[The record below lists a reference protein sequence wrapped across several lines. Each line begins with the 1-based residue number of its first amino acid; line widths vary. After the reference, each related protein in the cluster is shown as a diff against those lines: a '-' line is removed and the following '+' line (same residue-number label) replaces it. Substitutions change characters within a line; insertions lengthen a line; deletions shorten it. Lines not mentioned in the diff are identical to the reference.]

1 MGPLI
6 APVIFKLTDSFLLTF
21 IAMGS
26 AVLLNFFYL
35 IVGMPNKLNK
45 ITNNKNEYDIEILQ
59 KTLPSLGV
67 ACEGFS

>member
-26 AVLLNFFYL
+26 AVLLTFFYL
-35 IVGMPNKLNK
+35 IVGMPNKLNI
-45 ITNNKNEYDIEILQ
+45 ITNNKNE
-59 KTLPSLGV
+59 
-67 ACEGFS
+67 

>member
-26 AVLLNFFYL
+26 AVLLTFFYL